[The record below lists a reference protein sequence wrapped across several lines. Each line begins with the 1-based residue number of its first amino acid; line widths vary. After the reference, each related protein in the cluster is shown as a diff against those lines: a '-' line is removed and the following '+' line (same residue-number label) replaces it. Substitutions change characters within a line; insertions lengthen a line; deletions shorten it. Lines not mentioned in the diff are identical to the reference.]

1 MCITVLHI
9 KILIFTVAF
18 SLFLA
23 ITCDFAKIKYENKEN
38 HIADEL
44 KILQHYNHISP

>member
-1 MCITVLHI
+1 M
-9 KILIFTVAF
+9 AF

-23 ITCDFAKIKYENKEN
+23 ITYDFAKIKYENKEN

-44 KILQHYNHISP
+44 KILKHYNHISPWSRQHNSELTFPH